1 MQTNTITKQYHI
13 SISCCSD
20 IFLFHLFLSLMQHQ
34 FYFLFFN
41 IKGHILI
48 LLLSLLVIRCV
59 IRWLELW
66 TLYVYGKF
74 RWLCNIFVNCF
85 ANSNAGAFF
94 QLIIL
99 LMGVFLL
106 CNYIVACRIGAVGFM
121 FVYVHMC
128 TFGLCIYIVS
138 MFVLSFLLE
147 ALGWVVVNHCELIA
161 LYKIFYFL
169 FVFFLCECY

>member
-1 MQTNTITKQYHI
+1 
-13 SISCCSD
+13 
-20 IFLFHLFLSLMQHQ
+20 
-34 FYFLFFN
+34 
-41 IKGHILI
+41 
-48 LLLSLLVIRCV
+48 
-59 IRWLELW
+59 
-66 TLYVYGKF
+66 
-74 RWLCNIFVNCF
+74 
-85 ANSNAGAFF
+85 
-94 QLIIL
+94 
-99 LMGVFLL
+99 MGVFLL

-169 FVFFLCECY
+169 FVFFLCECYQRFICFCYQELVRSDFLSYICYQYPFFIVFLIVLLFWLMFFHAYCKTVPIIIMFCYIQMACCCLSLEG